1 VEIFYIVKNPT
12 MMEMDYLRKPS
23 WIRVRL
29 PAGQEYGMVNAV
41 MRKHKLHTV
50 CEEALCPN
58 ISECWR
64 HLNATIMILGD
75 TCTRSCRFCAV
86 KSGKP
91 GGIVDLEEPKRV
103 AEAIQELGLRYVV
116 ITSVTRDD
124 LEDGGALIYA
134 ETVREIR
141 KRSKNTLIEL
151 LIPDFNNNVKALE
164 IVVDSKPDVI
174 GHNIETVKR
183 LTPLVRDA
191 RAGYEKSLKTL
202 KTIKELNPEIYTKS
216 SIMLGL
222 GETVEEV
229 VQSMIDLRKV
239 GVDFLTLGQYLRPTK
254 RHLPV
259 KEYIPPERFE
269 ELRRIGENLGFLYV
283 ASGPLV
289 RSSYLAGEFYL
300 RALIEKHV

>member
-1 VEIFYIVKNPT
+1 
-12 MMEMDYLRKPS
+12 MEMDYLRKPS

-124 LEDGGALIYA
+124 LEDGGASIYA

>member
-1 VEIFYIVKNPT
+1 
-12 MMEMDYLRKPS
+12 MDYLRKPS

-124 LEDGGALIYA
+124 LEDGGASIYA